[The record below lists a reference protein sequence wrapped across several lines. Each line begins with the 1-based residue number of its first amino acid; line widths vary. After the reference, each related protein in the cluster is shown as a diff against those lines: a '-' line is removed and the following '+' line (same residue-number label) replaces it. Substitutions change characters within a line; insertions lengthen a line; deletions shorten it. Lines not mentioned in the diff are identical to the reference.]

1 MIAVCR
7 KARKS
12 SLPQRNAKI
21 ARKGSA
27 KPNLCA
33 PCVLSWQFGCGWPL
47 RAFPFAAH
55 KADSP
60 AGESPAMVNDD
71 EPFSDNQLGRWGD
84 PAQESL
90 VVNVLAEQGKQ

>member
-1 MIAVCR
+1 VV
-7 KARKS
+7 
-12 SLPQRNAKI
+12 
-21 ARKGSA
+21 
-27 KPNLCA
+27 PNSGVLRVPVRLCGGDK
-33 PCVLSWQFGCGWPL
+33 VRGKVRGKVFSVHF
-47 RAFPFAAH
+47 RVIPFAAH

-71 EPFSDNQLGRWGD
+71 EPFSDNQLGHWGD